1 MRVQL
6 IAQHQQLRFTGESFG
21 AQAFLLLS
29 LQELIVLDNEIK
41 RAPRQHQRK
50 RRQEQVIKELARPGG
65 TRIQKLTERQQSDA
79 VPKGLP
85 EHRCRQ
91 RPEPGDQKAHNKPA
105 LPDQSVQGAQ
115 AISEHHTDQRNQ
127 PPAEDPRDQKLR
139 IDKQVPEGQQCNPDR
154 PTQSLKNPELT
165 ALAQG
170 NRVACHQRRVIKT
183 ALT

>member
-1 MRVQL
+1 MRV
-6 IAQHQQLRFTGESFG
+6 AG
-21 AQAFLLLS
+21 ATMSSALAHLLDA
-29 LQELIVLDNEIK
+29 ELLDKNQ
-41 RAPRQHQRK
+41 P
-50 RRQEQVIKELARPGG
+50 
-65 TRIQKLTERQQSDA
+65 
-79 VPKGLP
+79 
-85 EHRCRQ
+85 
-91 RPEPGDQKAHNKPA
+91 
-105 LPDQSVQGAQ
+105 VQGAQ

-165 ALAQG
+165 ALTQG